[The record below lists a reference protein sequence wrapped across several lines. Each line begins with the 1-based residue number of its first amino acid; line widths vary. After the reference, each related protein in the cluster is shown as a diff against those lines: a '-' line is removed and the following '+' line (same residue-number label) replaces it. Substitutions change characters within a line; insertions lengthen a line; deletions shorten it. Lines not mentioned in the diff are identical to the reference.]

1 MPAVN
6 GIVETALHVEDV
18 ARSAAFYL
26 NLFGF
31 EVMAADARFCAMNA
45 GGRDVL
51 LLFRKGATSE
61 ALVLPGGVIPP
72 HGGDGHLHFAFAIHT
87 ADLQAWVDKLAQAG
101 VPIESAVEWE
111 RGGKSLYF
119 RDPDGHLV
127 ELATPGIWPNY

>member
-1 MPAVN
+1 MLAVN

-18 ARSAAFYL
+18 ARSAAFYR

-31 EVMAADARFCAMNA
+31 EVMVADDRLCAMNA

-51 LLFRKGATSE
+51 LLFRKGGTSE
-61 ALVLPGGVIPP
+61 AVVMPGGVIPP
-72 HGGDGHLHFAFAIHT
+72 HGGDGHLHFAFAVNA
-87 ADLQAWVDKLAQAG
+87 ADLQAWVDKLAEAG